1 MVRRVTLWKV
11 AAALFTLGNLAGAL
25 YAAVLR
31 EPEHAGVHV
40 VLTLL
45 GAYWMW
51 RLAARTAPQEMRSV
65 SPADERIEQLQQSVD
80 AVALEVERVGEAQR
94 FSDKLQKERAEQR
107 RPGP

>member
-1 MVRRVTLWKV
+1 MVRRRTLWKV

-31 EPEHAGVHV
+31 EPMHAGVHV
-40 VLTLL
+40 VLTIL

-51 RLAARTAPQEMRSV
+51 ILATRTARQARPSEQR
-65 SPADERIEQLQQSVD
+65 ADERIEQLQQSVD

-94 FSDKLQKERAEQR
+94 FSDKLQKERAEHR
-107 RPGP
+107 R